1 MALGLLWSNVGFAT
15 VEEEDALIK
24 SGEIKVGMT
33 FHDFSNLGILFN
45 ETRIVIPTQKEIE
58 KKKFGRKHALVS
70 KKSNSYYIV
79 SYLGYPFAHENIYVF
94 KGEGRLSSKK
104 IK

>member
-1 MALGLLWSNVGFAT
+1 MKNLSIFKLQIEKHFLSKNCLAKRFKSKILKDNKSREFVISGKG
-15 VEEEDALIK
+15 DALIK

-70 KKSNSYYIV
+70 KKSNSYY
-79 SYLGYPFAHENIYVF
+79 E
-94 KGEGRLSSKK
+94 K
-104 IK
+104 